1 MTAIFTN
8 IEFLDEATKDD
19 VVALIAQTVS
29 KGAQYILV
37 VIGSQSSI
45 CIESMPA
52 IAAATPVPLN
62 ACVIPGVVFGQHYSY
77 SGILILGFKG
87 PITSLLIPD
96 IGASHEVLC
105 QQLQQ
110 FVATNGTLGSAGI
123 FVDGLSHAVEPFI
136 ATVYENLGSD
146 RILIGAGVGDLNNP
160 FNMCIANEQGCYRNA
175 AILFCYSNS
184 FKLQVEGKHDLPQV
198 AGPYLVTEANANL
211 IHSLNYQP
219 AAAVFSDAISTVSG
233 VKIAQDEIGQ
243 YLRSYPFGLKQ
254 LNEEYLV
261 RDIIAVKGNSLV
273 CVGNVAENS
282 LVYILNATKD
292 VLIAAASDA
301 GKLFSQKLLPATADQ
316 IRFVVLIDCISRAL
330 YLGDDYQLELDAICE
345 QLQQDKILTGVLSI
359 GEIKNTRQGA
369 IQFLNK
375 TIVLGGL

>member
-52 IAAATPVPLN
+52 IAASTPVPLN
-62 ACVIPGVVFGQHYSY
+62 ACVIPGVVFGQQYSY

-96 IGASHEVLC
+96 ISASHEVLC

-110 FVATNGTLGSAGI
+110 FVATNGTYGSAGI

-136 ATVYENLGSD
+136 ATVYEILGSD
-146 RILIGAGVGDLNNP
+146 RILIGAGVGDLNRP
-160 FNMCIANEQGCYRNA
+160 SNMCIANDQGCYRNA

-233 VKIAQDEIGQ
+233 VKIPQHEIDQ
-243 YLRSYPFGLKQ
+243 HINSYPFGLKQ
-254 LNEEYLV
+254 LNEEHLI

-301 GKLFSQKLLPATADQ
+301 GKQFSQKLLPATADQ
-316 IRFVVLIDCISRAL
+316 MRFVVLIDCISRAL
-330 YLGDDYQLELDAICE
+330 YLGDDYQLELGAICE
-345 QLQQDKILTGVLSI
+345 QLPLGKVLTGVLSI

>member
-8 IEFLDEATKDD
+8 IEFLDDATEKD

-29 KGAQYILV
+29 KDAQYILV
-37 VIGSQSSI
+37 VIGSQSTVS
-45 CIESMPA
+45 IESIPA
-52 IAAATPVPLN
+52 IAATTSVPVN
-62 ACVIPGVVFGQHYSY
+62 ACVIPGVVFGRHYSY
-77 SGILILGFKG
+77 SGTLILGFKG
-87 PITSLLIPD
+87 PVTSLLIPD

-110 FVATNGTLGSAGI
+110 FVATNGTYGSAGI

-146 RILIGAGVGDLNNP
+146 RILIGAGVGDLNHPTNVS
-160 FNMCIANEQGCYRNA
+160 IANEQGCYRNA
-175 AILFCYSNS
+175 AIIFCYSNS

-198 AGPYLVTEANANL
+198 AGPYLVTEASANL

-219 AAAVFSDAISTVSG
+219 AAAVFSDAISAVRGIEIS
-233 VKIAQDEIGQ
+233 QDEIVQ
-243 YLRSYPFGLKQ
+243 HIHSYPFGLKQ

-261 RDIIAVKGNSLV
+261 RDIIAVNGNSLL

-282 LVYILNATKD
+282 LVYILNATQD
-292 VLIAAASDA
+292 ILITAASDA
-301 GKLFSQKLLPATADQ
+301 GKQFSQKLLPATADQ
-316 IRFVVLIDCISRAL
+316 MRYVVLIDCISRAL
-330 YLGDDYQLELDAICE
+330 YLGNDYQLELDAICE
-345 QLQQDKILTGVLSI
+345 QLPEGKILAGVLSI
-359 GEIKNTRQGA
+359 GEIKNTCQGA